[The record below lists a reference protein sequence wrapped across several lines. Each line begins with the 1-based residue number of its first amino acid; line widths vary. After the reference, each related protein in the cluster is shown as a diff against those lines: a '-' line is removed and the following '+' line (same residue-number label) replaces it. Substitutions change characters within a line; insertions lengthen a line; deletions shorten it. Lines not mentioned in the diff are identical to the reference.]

1 MNKTQKICLLGATG
15 SIGSQTLDL
24 IRSAPQNYQLHSLA
38 VAGSNL
44 EKLISIIHEFKP
56 KLVAVKN
63 KEIADNLKLA
73 LKHKTEILTDLN
85 LLASDS
91 EIDNIIV
98 AVVGSIG
105 LEPTFIALK
114 NNKKAIIANKE
125 TLVAAGELIQPY
137 KSQIIPADSEHVA
150 LHQCLAGCQKS
161 EVKTLYLTA
170 SGGPFYNSKL
180 DFAQIKPTQ
189 ALKHPTWNMGPKITI
204 DSATLMNKGLE
215 VIEATVLFGASYEQI
230 EVLIHPQSL
239 VHSLVE
245 FIDGNILAQLGPN
258 DMRLALQY
266 ALDWPERKPNLANKF
281 LNLKQMSKLEFFEP
295 DLKRFKCLQLAYQA
309 GKMGKTY
316 PAVLSAA
323 DEIAVELFLQE
334 RISFAQI
341 PELIEKTLDKH
352 QSQEV
357 NSLEIIKQADKWAR
371 EQVYSF
377 L

>member
-1 MNKTQKICLLGATG
+1 M
-15 SIGSQTLDL
+15 
-24 IRSAPQNYQLHSLA
+24 
-38 VAGSNL
+38 
-44 EKLISIIHEFKP
+44 
-56 KLVAVKN
+56 
-63 KEIADNLKLA
+63 A